1 LEQEHGMSRAGLK
14 QQLIAVPSVGPAR
27 PSGRYEIDKTRTQEP
42 SPMERAD
49 VRENIARLLE
59 INRLSEEEL
68 GWIQARSSRPPEPTV
83 VRPATSAVFVKEG
96 DDREFGALQP
106 FYREPTLERVQLQFA
121 DLSLDPSQNPLAHSS
136 LRPPA
141 KRHPSVPLAWG
152 IAVGALALSS
162 VGYLAALAGWVGPGS
177 STTVISP
184 ARRAMAPHV
193 VAWVPPEPVGTL
205 SEQPIAAVAEPTSD
219 DVLWSVTDM
228 DDQAVPARRN
238 PVTALQLQPPA
249 PAAPARPQLTLR
261 QRVAAWRAR
270 EAAAR
275 AASAARPLASATSLP
290 EQPSRDEIKQGL
302 DSARPALQACA
313 GSAHGLSTA
322 HVTVTGAGRVASVT
336 IDGAFAGTPE
346 GSCMARA
353 LRAAAFPRFSTPS
366 LQVTY
371 PFRL

>member
-1 LEQEHGMSRAGLK
+1 MSHAGLK

-27 PSGRYEIDKTRTQEP
+27 PSGRYEIDKNRAQEP

-49 VRENIARLLE
+49 VHENIARLLE
-59 INRLSEEEL
+59 INTLSEEEL
-68 GWIQARSSRPPEPTV
+68 GWIKARSSRPPAPAAL
-83 VRPATSAVFVKEG
+83 RPATSAVFAKEG
-96 DDREFGALQP
+96 DDPAFGALQP
-106 FYREPTLERVQLQFA
+106 FYREPTLERVQLQFE

-136 LRPPA
+136 LEPPA
-141 KRHPSVPLAWG
+141 KRHPSVSLAWG

-162 VGYLAALAGWVGPGS
+162 VGYLAALAGWVGPGN

-193 VAWVPPEPVGTL
+193 VAWAPPEPVGTL
-205 SEQPIAAVAEPTSD
+205 SEEPVAPVAEPTSD
-219 DVLWSVTDM
+219 DVPWSVTDM
-228 DDQAVPARRN
+228 DEPATAARPSPASAV
-238 PVTALQLQPPA
+238 QPQT

-275 AASAARPLASATSLP
+275 AASAAKPLANATSLP
-290 EQPSRDEIKQGL
+290 AQPSRDEIKQGL
-302 DSARPALQACA
+302 EGARPALQACA
-313 GSAHGLSTA
+313 GTAHGLSTA
-322 HVTVTGAGRVASVT
+322 HVTLTGTGRVASAT
-336 IDGAFAGTPE
+336 IEGAFAGTPE

>member
-1 LEQEHGMSRAGLK
+1 
-14 QQLIAVPSVGPAR
+14 
-27 PSGRYEIDKTRTQEP
+27 
-42 SPMERAD
+42 
-49 VRENIARLLE
+49 
-59 INRLSEEEL
+59 
-68 GWIQARSSRPPEPTV
+68 
-83 VRPATSAVFVKEG
+83 
-96 DDREFGALQP
+96 
-106 FYREPTLERVQLQFA
+106 
-121 DLSLDPSQNPLAHSS
+121 
-136 LRPPA
+136 
-141 KRHPSVPLAWG
+141 
-152 IAVGALALSS
+152 LALSS

-193 VAWVPPEPVGTL
+193 VAWVPPEPVGTR
-205 SEQPIAAVAEPTSD
+205 SEQPVAAVAEPTSD
-219 DVLWSVTDM
+219 DVPWSVSDSVSDM
-228 DDQAVPARRN
+228 DEPAVPARPN
-238 PVTALQLQPPA
+238 PVSAVQPQPPA

-275 AASAARPLASATSLP
+275 AASAARPLASAASLP

-322 HVTVTGAGRVASVT
+322 HVTVTSAGRVASAT

-346 GSCMARA
+346 GSCMARV